1 MSLEYKYPFGKNGQY
16 CNPAEFASAVF
27 FKNENP
33 RISFHW
39 INNAFV
45 ENLFGRIPLDFRVF
59 LKIRWIVFEC
69 RTRFSKIQRILIF
82 FEWNF
87 FFRIRWIWK
96 IGEKAQYL
104 KSSGFGIFVTK
115 ILQSRGIPLFAV
127 LTERW
132 KKSNTAQCIPAEFA
146 CFFSKIRWIY
156 CYRTGPKWMNH
167 VSKRTNLPFMFYF
180 SLGFSWFCLYFTSY
194 ALSRVSENVGKHWNL
209 YNHPSRFIN

>member
-1 MSLEYKYPFGKNGQY
+1 MVP
-16 CNPAEFASAVF
+16 NPYFFLSARSVKMEFASAVF

-87 FFRIRWIWK
+87 FFPIRWIWK

-115 ILQSRGIPLFAV
+115 ILQSSGIPLFAG

-132 KKSNTAQCIPAEFA
+132 KKPNTAQCIPAEFA

-156 CYRTGPKWMNH
+156 CYRNICR
-167 VSKRTNLPFMFYF
+167 RTRIFHQKVLPTIIISVP
-180 SLGFSWFCLYFTSY
+180 SLL
-194 ALSRVSENVGKHWNL
+194 
-209 YNHPSRFIN
+209 